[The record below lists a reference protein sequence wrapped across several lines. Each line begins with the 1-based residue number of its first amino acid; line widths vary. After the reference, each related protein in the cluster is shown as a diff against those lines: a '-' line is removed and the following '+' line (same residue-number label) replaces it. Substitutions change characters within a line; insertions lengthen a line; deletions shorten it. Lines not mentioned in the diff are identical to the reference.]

1 MELEKSLN
9 EYLEKIDTS
18 LNPMTACERADIVKE
33 IKSEMLELHT
43 RGMSAEQILNR
54 LGNPKELAKAYSGE
68 AVAKSRGFSWRRL
81 SAVIAFYSLTGFGG
95 MFVLP
100 ITGLSGI
107 GFMAAG
113 ALFPLAGVVK
123 LAAHFMGYEMKEI
136 GIHIGSYS
144 ASAIEF
150 LPLSILMGAIVFV
163 LGWLFWKLTLVIV
176 QSMRQTKKKLDCI

>member
-81 SAVIAFYSLTGFGG
+81 SAVIAFT
-95 MFVLP
+95 
-100 ITGLSGI
+100 
-107 GFMAAG
+107 
-113 ALFPLAGVVK
+113 ALQDLAVCLFCPLQALAGSA
-123 LAAHFMGYEMKEI
+123 LWQLERFFRLRAWSNSQPISWDMK
-136 GIHIGSYS
+136 
-144 ASAIEF
+144 
-150 LPLSILMGAIVFV
+150 
-163 LGWLFWKLTLVIV
+163 
-176 QSMRQTKKKLDCI
+176 

>member
-18 LNPMTACERADIVKE
+18 LNPMTACERADSVKE

-81 SAVIAFYSLTGFGG
+81 SAVIAFYSLAGFGG

-176 QSMRQTKKKLDCI
+176 QSMRQTKKKPDCI

>member
-1 MELEKSLN
+1 
-9 EYLEKIDTS
+9 
-18 LNPMTACERADIVKE
+18 
-33 IKSEMLELHT
+33 
-43 RGMSAEQILNR
+43 
-54 LGNPKELAKAYSGE
+54 
-68 AVAKSRGFSWRRL
+68 
-81 SAVIAFYSLTGFGG
+81 

-150 LPLSILMGAIVFV
+150 LPLSILMGGYRFCPWMAVLETYPGDCSVYCARQRKSWIVYN
-163 LGWLFWKLTLVIV
+163 
-176 QSMRQTKKKLDCI
+176 